1 MNEPRRMK
9 QLLIK
14 VREVVESCKK
24 NGITIT
30 DDCLNLVAQNA
41 IKYLVKER
49 MYYEGKYDQ

>member
-14 VREVVESCKK
+14 IREVVESCKK
-24 NGITIT
+24 NGIIIT

-49 MYYEGKYDQ
+49 MYYEGKHD